1 MISCLMVT
9 LPTPNRIEM
18 LKRSIRAYQAQSMR
32 DRELVVVMNS
42 GRATK
47 KCCRQLSDLISTI
60 NDPSIHLIDI
70 QGDRSLGELRNIS
83 VSQARG
89 RTICQWDDDDI
100 SHPKRLSEQ
109 YQQLQSTDS
118 NANIL
123 SEILLF
129 FNNPRSI
136 FYTNWKNTPYRGFTG
151 SLMCRTD
158 FIPAYPQ
165 SGDYSMLGEDSYVAQ
180 ILIAS
185 GRMQL
190 LEDKAYLFTYFAHG
204 ENSWSQEF
212 FENIHNTLTISA
224 GLLERKK
231 NIILEQLQFLELGL
245 DPILF
250 KSSTGDV
257 FTYLPKN
264 QAISDTKFLT

>member
-1 MISCLMVT
+1 
-9 LPTPNRIEM
+9 
-18 LKRSIRAYQAQSMR
+18 
-32 DRELVVVMNS
+32 
-42 GRATK
+42 
-47 KCCRQLSDLISTI
+47 
-60 NDPSIHLIDI
+60 
-70 QGDRSLGELRNIS
+70 
-83 VSQARG
+83 
-89 RTICQWDDDDI
+89 
-100 SHPKRLSEQ
+100 
-109 YQQLQSTDS
+109 
-118 NANIL
+118 
-123 SEILLF
+123 
-129 FNNPRSI
+129 
-136 FYTNWKNTPYRGFTG
+136 
-151 SLMCRTD
+151 
-158 FIPAYPQ
+158 
-165 SGDYSMLGEDSYVAQ
+165 MLGEDSYVAQ

-257 FTYLPKN
+257 FTYLPKK